1 MISLKNKL
9 PSVEMVATSQHMKR
23 MVQCALD
30 VLSECVMYTVLQNRW
45 DGITSK
51 TDGCVIFVLGSGKSF
66 GNTQGA

>member
-9 PSVEMVATSQHMKR
+9 PSVEVVTTSQHMKR

-45 DGITSK
+45 GGITSK
-51 TDGCVIFVLGSGKSF
+51 TDGCVIF
-66 GNTQGA
+66 A